1 MWEEVVYLGK
11 VYGILLNGKDNV
23 ATALSDAMAG
33 DLIEFVN
40 CTVSQEM
47 KLEEAIPYGFKFA
60 IQTIRKGEE
69 VIKYGEII
77 GLATEN
83 IYKGSMVHVHNVEG
97 QRARGDLI
105 ID

>member
-1 MWEEVVYLGK
+1 MGK
-11 VYGILLNGKDNV
+11 VYGILLNEKDNV

-33 DLIEFVN
+33 DLIEFAN

-47 KLEEAIPYGFKFA
+47 ELAEAIPYGFKFA
-60 IQTIRKGEE
+60 VQAICKGEE
-69 VIKYGEII
+69 VIKYGETI

-83 IYKGSMVHVHNVEG
+83 INKGSMVHVHNVEG